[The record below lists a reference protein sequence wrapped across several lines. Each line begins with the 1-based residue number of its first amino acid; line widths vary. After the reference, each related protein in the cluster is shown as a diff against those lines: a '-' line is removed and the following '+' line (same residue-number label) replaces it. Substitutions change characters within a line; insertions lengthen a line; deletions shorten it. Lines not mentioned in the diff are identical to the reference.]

1 MENDYCVPIKNGN
14 TTLSKLERDI
24 EGITQKMLL
33 QHLNELRS
41 WGIVD
46 KISTE
51 GYPLHVKYFL
61 TERGLKMLT
70 AVKIMQEIGIDYMIE
85 HGQTD
90 FLDKK
95 GICYKEWA
103 PPLPTK

>member
-95 GICYKEWA
+95 GICYKE
-103 PPLPTK
+103 